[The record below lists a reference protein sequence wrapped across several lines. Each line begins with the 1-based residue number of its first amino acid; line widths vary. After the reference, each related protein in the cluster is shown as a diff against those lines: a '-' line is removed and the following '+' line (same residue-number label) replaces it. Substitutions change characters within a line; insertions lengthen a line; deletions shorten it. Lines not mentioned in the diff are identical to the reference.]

1 MGVQRGRA
9 SCPDRAAL
17 RLQATCDRLQAPRGA
32 QHPANSTPAGQHFIK
47 TGGRLLQGPQILLA
61 ATTMSP
67 ALVQAAA
74 APAVAVA
81 GRPAAVGGRSA
92 AAGAP
97 LRPAARSAA
106 RQQRR
111 RGGSVQAVA
120 SPVKPAAG
128 AKAGG
133 KAAISAEEAHKLYHD
148 MVLGREFEEM
158 CAQMYYRGKMFGFV
172 HLYSGQEAVST
183 GAPCPPPL
191 LACCSP
197 ALLPVFLLFV
207 KLAMCFHRLWNAQC
221 LQPAEAQQS
230 VVPSA
235 AVSGVSA
242 TPRQPPALLAPLL
255 VDAPLCYSLAPT
267 HPPACSVSPALPQA

>member
-1 MGVQRGRA
+1 MASNGTERLACTIAAAGGGNRHKGWPAGAAATGQVGQPKLGQAPVLLRAIDSRLLAGAGAAAGAQDKGGLEAGLTGGRA
-9 SCPDRAAL
+9 VGTCKLPRSRCTAAASDV
-17 RLQATCDRLQAPRGA
+17 RSAAGA
-32 QHPANSTPAGQHFIK
+32 GRRSTPRQLDPSRPAFFIK

-191 LACCSP
+191 CSLSSCC
-197 ALLPVFLLFV
+197 L
-207 KLAMCFHRLWNAQC
+207 
-221 LQPAEAQQS
+221 
-230 VVPSA
+230 
-235 AVSGVSA
+235 
-242 TPRQPPALLAPLL
+242 
-255 VDAPLCYSLAPT
+255 
-267 HPPACSVSPALPQA
+267 

>member
-1 MGVQRGRA
+1 MIKTPA
-9 SCPDRAAL
+9 
-17 RLQATCDRLQAPRGA
+17 LQAPQTTASAR
-32 QHPANSTPAGQHFIK
+32 
-47 TGGRLLQGPQILLA
+47 
-61 ATTMSP
+61 TMSP

-81 GRPAAVGGRSA
+81 GARPSVGGRPAS
-92 AAGAP
+92 AGAP

-133 KAAISAEEAHKLYHD
+133 KASISAEDAHKLYYD

-183 GAPCPPPL
+183 GAPPL
-191 LACCSP
+191 
-197 ALLPVFLLFV
+197 
-207 KLAMCFHRLWNAQC
+207 
-221 LQPAEAQQS
+221 
-230 VVPSA
+230 A
-235 AVSGVSA
+235 AA
-242 TPRQPPALLAPLL
+242 A
-255 VDAPLCYSLAPT
+255 
-267 HPPACSVSPALPQA
+267 

>member
-1 MGVQRGRA
+1 
-9 SCPDRAAL
+9 
-17 RLQATCDRLQAPRGA
+17 
-32 QHPANSTPAGQHFIK
+32 
-47 TGGRLLQGPQILLA
+47 
-61 ATTMSP
+61 MSP

-81 GRPAAVGGRSA
+81 GRPAAVGARPA

-97 LRPAARSAA
+97 LRPAARSAT

-128 AKAGG
+128 AKPGG
-133 KAAISAEEAHKLYHD
+133 KAAIAAEEAHKLYYD

-183 GAPCPPPL
+183 GAPPTL
-191 LACCSP
+191 LGAAADATLASAGCLCVGILVCRLAAP
-197 ALLPVFLLFV
+197 ALKF
-207 KLAMCFHRLWNAQC
+207 AA
-221 LQPAEAQQS
+221 AERS
-230 VVPSA
+230 VAAERRGFWRASA
-235 AVSGVSA
+235 
-242 TPRQPPALLAPLL
+242 PRRASHL
-255 VDAPLCYSLAPT
+255 DSSC
-267 HPPACSVSPALPQA
+267 